1 MIGLFLDK
9 SIILSVLPVL
19 VAIPVALGLLIFL
32 SAKLRQPPSKPVSRT
47 TGEHFQKIGR
57 SLPDDTQT
65 ESPRAVAGT
74 ARPYPAA
81 EQLPGLDEH

>member
-9 SIILSVLPVL
+9 SMILSILPLV

-32 SAKLRQPPSKPVSRT
+32 SAKLRQSPSKPVSRT

-57 SLPDDTQT
+57 SLPDEPYTD
-65 ESPRAVAGT
+65 SAGT
-74 ARPYPAA
+74 LARTASPYPAA